1 MRVGILKASLAICR
15 LSNLSLLAEWLNGSL
30 PSRATPANRAAQ
42 RRAPGAD
49 AITLSQGISI
59 FDTPTGV
66 CERHSCEMPA
76 KHTRCI
82 AFAGIKPPR
91 ETIRGQHQSRFL
103 AQSRRRPD
111 QDRLGHRA
119 GSLGRGICHPCLRGH
134 AIDGL
139 LDILPDVLA
148 GFGRS
153 SGPVM
158 NSVASRCARRGASGD
173 RDQTKPLTPQPPS
186 KTSRADLRLRRAAGA
201 RTPLNPG
208 SGPAVALAGLW
219 SAWLGAPYPHCAR
232 ASDQPRLQVDG
243 AGLRQPSPGR
253 CRVRYVPA
261 RRKLYACSTDRTG
274 IGFSSCCSMGF
285 DPISSNHH

>member
-1 MRVGILKASLAICR
+1 M
-15 LSNLSLLAEWLNGSL
+15 SLLAEWLNGSL
-30 PSRATPANRAAQ
+30 PSRATPARAAQ

-49 AITLSQGISI
+49 AITLSQGIS

-66 CERHSCEMPA
+66 CDRHSCEIPA

-91 ETIRGQHQSRFL
+91 END
-103 AQSRRRPD
+103 P
-111 QDRLGHRA
+111 RA
-119 GSLGRGICHPCLRGH
+119 ASATVPGSIATWTRSGSARAPSSSLGRGICHPSLRGH

-148 GFGRS
+148 GVGRS

-173 RDQTKPLTPQPPS
+173 HDQTKPLTPQPPS

-201 RTPLNPG
+201 RTPLIPARDRPSRWPG
-208 SGPAVALAGLW
+208 FGQRGWERHTRIALALAI
-219 SAWLGAPYPHCAR
+219 SLGSKSMALGCASQVLVAPGP
-232 ASDQPRLQVDG
+232 
-243 AGLRQPSPGR
+243 LR
-253 CRVRYVPA
+253 
-261 RRKLYACSTDRTG
+261 
-274 IGFSSCCSMGF
+274 SS
-285 DPISSNHH
+285 

>member
-1 MRVGILKASLAICR
+1 MHRIRRNQAATRNDPRAASVT
-15 LSNLSLLAEWLNGSL
+15 LSGSIATSTRSGSARAPSRFSWTRHLPPLLAR
-30 PSRATPANRAAQ
+30 PCY
-42 RRAPGAD
+42 RRVAGH
-49 AITLSQGISI
+49 
-59 FDTPTGV
+59 PT
-66 CERHSCEMPA
+66 
-76 KHTRCI
+76 
-82 AFAGIKPPR
+82 
-91 ETIRGQHQSRFL
+91 
-103 AQSRRRPD
+103 
-111 QDRLGHRA
+111 
-119 GSLGRGICHPCLRGH
+119 
-134 AIDGL
+134 
-139 LDILPDVLA
+139 DVLA

>member
-1 MRVGILKASLAICR
+1 M
-15 LSNLSLLAEWLNGSL
+15 SLLPEWLNGSL

-42 RRAPGAD
+42 RRAPGVD
-49 AITLSQGISI
+49 TITLSQGISI

-153 SGPVM
+153 SGPVL

-201 RTPLNPG
+201 RTPLIPARDRPSRWPG
-208 SGPAVALAGLW
+208 LGQHGWERHTRIALALAI
-219 SAWLGAPYPHCAR
+219 SLGSKSMALGCASQVLVAPGP
-232 ASDQPRLQVDG
+232 
-243 AGLRQPSPGR
+243 LR
-253 CRVRYVPA
+253 
-261 RRKLYACSTDRTG
+261 
-274 IGFSSCCSMGF
+274 SS
-285 DPISSNHH
+285 